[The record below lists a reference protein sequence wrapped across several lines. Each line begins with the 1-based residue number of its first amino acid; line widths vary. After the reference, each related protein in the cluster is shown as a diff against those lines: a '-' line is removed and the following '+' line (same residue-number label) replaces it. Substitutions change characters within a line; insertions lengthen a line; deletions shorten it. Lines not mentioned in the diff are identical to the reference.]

1 MGKSFGGMQMNAVV
15 LHGDL
20 DQDERVRIL
29 DSFRK
34 CQVSVLIATDLAAR
48 GLDIPSIHT
57 VVSYVVAR
65 DIETH
70 THRVGRTGRAGAE
83 GEAYTLL
90 LRGEGPNQGQD
101 RRMAVRLVEHLK
113 QIGVAVTS
121 ELIALAKQSTPHR
134 SGRRAGLAT
143 NEHNHNF
150 DGHTLED

>member
-57 VVSYVVAR
+57 VVSYDVAR

-70 THRVGRTGRAGAE
+70 THRVGRTGRAGE
-83 GEAYTLL
+83 KGEAFTLL
-90 LRGEGPNQGQD
+90 TPEGGK
-101 RRMAVRLVEHLK
+101 RMAVRLAEHLESMG
-113 QIGVAVTS
+113 QPVGG
-121 ELIALAKQSTPHR
+121 ELLKLASKHPMF
-134 SGRRAGLAT
+134 RASRQTAASSS
-143 NEHNHNF
+143 
-150 DGHTLED
+150 